1 MKKLELVQAGKMV
14 EVGGPQNMD
23 TLYMSES

>member
-14 EVGGPQNMD
+14 EVGGSQNMD
-23 TLYMSES
+23 ILYMSES